1 MKIKVQD
8 IRPEGVEVAGQIAVD
23 LFGLTSEAEGYF
35 TPPFDV
41 QAQVSRVNDTVLA
54 RTRVRGRYRSACARC
69 LAEVEQDWNGNFL
82 FDFAVDK
89 QTEAVE
95 LDEDIRQ
102 EVLLN
107 LPSRVLCREDCKGT
121 CPGCGVDLN
130 NEKCKCKQ

>member
-23 LFGLTSEAEGYF
+23 LFGLTSEDEGYF

-82 FDFAVDK
+82 FDFILEGEVF
-89 QTEAVE
+89 
-95 LDEDIRQ
+95 RQ
-102 EVLLN
+102 DNSGNFNWRKHAWNFLFN
-107 LPSRVLCREDCKGT
+107 
-121 CPGCGVDLN
+121 
-130 NEKCKCKQ
+130 